1 MDEITLK
8 PMTRELCHEFFM
20 KFENDPD
27 VFMDMTLFSKY
38 QYDKQKVD
46 QYFDKHQNANR
57 LVLMIMKSEYPIGEI
72 HLKDIDTYT
81 KECTL
86 GIHMQNDSYKGK
98 GYGTIAEKLAIQY
111 AFDVLG
117 MKAVNADIVLKN
129 TRSQHIVEKLG
140 FKYINSE
147 GIFKYYRIEK

>member
-8 PMTRELCHEFFM
+8 PMTRELCHEYFM

-27 VFMDMTLFSKY
+27 VFMDMTRFSKY

-46 QYFDKHQNANR
+46 EYFDRHQTTNR
-57 LVLMIMKSEYPIGEI
+57 VVLMIMKSDHPIGEI
-72 HLKDIDTYT
+72 HLKDIDRDTN
-81 KECTL
+81 ECTL

-98 GYGTIAEKLAIQY
+98 GYGTVAEKLAVQY

-117 MKAVNADIVLKN
+117 MKAVNADIVIKN
-129 TRSQHIVEKLG
+129 TRSQHVAEKSG
-140 FKYINSE
+140 FKYVKSE